1 MWISVLVLA
10 VAVVA
15 ATRWM
20 RLMETRV
27 DALNARI
34 AELEEAIRQ
43 RDDRSANS
51 HR

>member
-10 VAVVA
+10 VAVIA

-27 DALNARI
+27 GALNARM
-34 AELEEAIRQ
+34 AELEATIRKMDE
-43 RDDRSANS
+43 RTLR
-51 HR
+51 